1 MSFYELFKKGHQT
14 KNKAHFA
21 SIAYIAM
28 TDGKISEDEQNLLQT
43 LAIKL
48 GVNKSDV
55 ATILKNPAQ
64 YPIVPSNSAD
74 ERLERMHDLFDMIFS
89 DQKIDAKELVLIK
102 KYAIGLGYNSSSA
115 IELIQDSIEIYTGK
129 ISYNEYKYLIKNRLK
144 K

>member
-14 KNKAHFA
+14 RNKAHFA
-21 SIAYIAM
+21 SIASIAM
-28 TDGKISEDEQNLLQT
+28 TDGEISEDEQNLLQT

-55 ATILKNPAQ
+55 VTILKNPAQ

-89 DQKIDAKELVLIK
+89 DQQIDAKELVLIK
-102 KYAIGLGYNSSSA
+102 KYAIGLGYDPSSA
-115 IELIQDSIEIYTGK
+115 NKLIQDSIEIYTGK

-144 K
+144 

>member
-21 SIAYIAM
+21 SIASIAM

>member
-21 SIAYIAM
+21 SIASIAM

-74 ERLERMHDLFDMIFS
+74 DRLERMHDLFDMIFS

-115 IELIQDSIEIYTGK
+115 NELIQDSIEIYTGK

>member
-14 KNKAHFA
+14 RNKAHFA
-21 SIAYIAM
+21 SIASIAM

-115 IELIQDSIEIYTGK
+115 NELIQDSIEIYTGK
-129 ISYNEYKYLIKNRLK
+129 ISYSEYKYLIKNRLK

>member
-21 SIAYIAM
+21 SIASIAM

-89 DQKIDAKELVLIK
+89 DQKNRCKRI
-102 KYAIGLGYNSSSA
+102 
-115 IELIQDSIEIYTGK
+115 SI
-129 ISYNEYKYLIKNRLK
+129 N
-144 K
+144 

>member
-1 MSFYELFKKGHQT
+1 MQS
-14 KNKAHFA
+14 
-21 SIAYIAM
+21 
-28 TDGKISEDEQNLLQT
+28 EQNLLQT

-115 IELIQDSIEIYTGK
+115 NELIQDSIEIYTGK

>member
-1 MSFYELFKKGHQT
+1 MSFYELFKKDHQT
-14 KNKAHFA
+14 RNKSHFA
-21 SIAYIAM
+21 SIASIAM

-55 ATILKNPAQ
+55 VTILKNPAQ
-64 YPIVPSNSAD
+64 YSIVPSISAD

-102 KYAIGLGYNSSSA
+102 KYAIGLGYNYSSA
-115 IELIQDSIEIYTGK
+115 NKLIQDSIEIYTGK
-129 ISYNEYKYLIKNRLK
+129 ISYNQYKYLIKNRLK
-144 K
+144 

>member
-21 SIAYIAM
+21 SIASIAM

-115 IELIQDSIEIYTGK
+115 KELIQDSIEIYTGK

>member
-14 KNKAHFA
+14 RNKAHFA
-21 SIAYIAM
+21 SIASIAM

-48 GVNKSDV
+48 GVNKSDM

-115 IELIQDSIEIYTGK
+115 NELIQDSIEIYTGK

>member
-14 KNKAHFA
+14 RNKAHFA
-21 SIAYIAM
+21 SIASIAM

-115 IELIQDSIEIYTGK
+115 NELIQDSIEIYTGK

>member
-21 SIAYIAM
+21 SIASIAM

-74 ERLERMHDLFDMIFS
+74 ERLERMHYLFDMIFS

-115 IELIQDSIEIYTGK
+115 NELIQDSIEIYTGK

>member
-14 KNKAHFA
+14 RNKAHFA
-21 SIAYIAM
+21 SIASIAM

-48 GVNKSDV
+48 GVNKSDM

-74 ERLERMHDLFDMIFS
+74 ERLERMYDLFDMIFS

-115 IELIQDSIEIYTGK
+115 NELIQDSIEIYTGK

>member
-21 SIAYIAM
+21 SIASIAM

-102 KYAIGLGYNSSSA
+102 KYAIGLGYNSKSA
-115 IELIQDSIEIYTGK
+115 NELIQNSIEIYTGK
-129 ISYNEYKYLIKNRLK
+129 ISFNEYKYLINNRLK
-144 K
+144 G